1 MTASI
6 KLQSLSSRLLVATLA
21 GAMLLPSFSAAEAGG
36 GRKQWRDH
44 RGGQHQAHRPN
55 RGNRHQNRHQNRRHD
70 RRNNNN
76 DDIGAA
82 LAIGVIGLAAGAFL
96 GSALSG
102 PEYIDQDPV
111 YAPRHPRNYGP
122 AHDTRRYRPA
132 APVVVGANR
141 PAPWTPEWYR
151 YCDAKYK
158 TFNPRT
164 GRFTAYSGEQKLCR

>member
-1 MTASI
+1 MSASTRF
-6 KLQSLSSRLLVATLA
+6 QSLSSRLLVATLA
-21 GAMLLPSFSAAEAGG
+21 GAMLLPSFSVAEAGG
-36 GRKQWRDH
+36 GRKQWRNH
-44 RGGQHQAHRPN
+44 GGGQHQAVRPN
-55 RGNRHQNRHQNRRHD
+55 RGNRHQNRHNNRH
-70 RRNNNN
+70 RNRNRNN

-96 GSALSG
+96 GSAMSG

-122 AHDTRRYRPA
+122 ARDTRRYRPA

-158 TFNPRT
+158 SFNPRT
-164 GRFTAYSGEQKLCR
+164 GRFTAYSGQQKLCR